1 MSQNQ
6 GIAASVQARAQEV
19 AKEDFQQAKDLVND
33 ATKSGAY
40 LYPIKGIFYFLTHR
54 SLWKPLLSR
63 IGPTLALSVGVTVP
77 MFIFT
82 YVPQLTVLVF
92 VNGPVAVFTTVL
104 LILSESSTIISV
116 ISRNFLLQEA
126 LLDTFDGTLV
136 AKGATNIVQEGRELQ
151 PGFDPIAKLGKI
163 VKSPFER
170 FSPKALVRYFMYL
183 PLNFIPVVGTIIFI
197 LIQGRNRGQS
207 IHDRYFQLKSWSAS
221 RRRAWLHA
229 HTGAYSAF
237 GVVATLLEIV
247 PVASMFFSF
256 TNAVGAALW
265 AADLEAQGTQATEP
279 SDQPAS
285 SNNKDD

>member
-1 MSQNQ
+1 M
-6 GIAASVQARAQEV
+6 
-19 AKEDFQQAKDLVND
+19 
-33 ATKSGAY
+33 
-40 LYPIKGIFYFLTHR
+40 
-54 SLWKPLLSR
+54 LSR

-207 IHDRYFQLKSWSAS
+207 IHDRV
-221 RRRAWLHA
+221 R
-229 HTGAYSAF
+229 HTFENRSSIG
-237 GVVATLLEIV
+237 GMILL
-247 PVASMFFSF
+247 
-256 TNAVGAALW
+256 L
-265 AADLEAQGTQATEP
+265 D
-279 SDQPAS
+279 
-285 SNNKDD
+285 

>member
-1 MSQNQ
+1 
-6 GIAASVQARAQEV
+6 
-19 AKEDFQQAKDLVND
+19 
-33 ATKSGAY
+33 
-40 LYPIKGIFYFLTHR
+40 
-54 SLWKPLLSR
+54 
-63 IGPTLALSVGVTVP
+63 

-207 IHDRYFQLKSWSAS
+207 IHDRV
-221 RRRAWLHA
+221 R
-229 HTGAYSAF
+229 HTFENRSSIG
-237 GVVATLLEIV
+237 GMILL
-247 PVASMFFSF
+247 
-256 TNAVGAALW
+256 L
-265 AADLEAQGTQATEP
+265 D
-279 SDQPAS
+279 
-285 SNNKDD
+285 